1 MDAASTMF
9 RMEHGRAISF
19 SRPDGQDAPGV
30 LFSAAGDSP
39 GVVLIQE
46 WWGVN
51 DQIRRV
57 GQRLAAAGYRV
68 LIPDLYRGRAAT
80 VADEAKHLMTGLDF
94 GQALA
99 DIHGALTYL
108 KGQDPSTRV
117 GILGFCLGGALT
129 LAALCNVPGFAAG
142 VCYYG
147 IPGAG
152 ADPSRL
158 LAPLQAHFAEFDDW
172 CTPDAVHALEDQ
184 LRSGT
189 TEYELYRY
197 SAQHAFFND
206 ARPEVYDP
214 VAAAESWR
222 RSLDFFHRHLGG
234 PQSAA

>member
-1 MDAASTMF
+1 MVA
-9 RMEHGRAISF
+9 MEHGRAISF
-19 SRPDGQDAPGV
+19 TRPDGQDAPGV
-30 LFSAAGDSP
+30 LFSAADGAP

-46 WWGVN
+46 WWGIN

-57 GQRLAAAGYRV
+57 GQRLADAGYRV
-68 LIPDLYRGRAAT
+68 LIPDLYRGRATA

-94 GQALA
+94 GEALS
-99 DIHGALTYL
+99 DIAGALTYL

-117 GILGFCLGGALT
+117 GIVGFCLGGALT
-129 LAALCNVPGFAAG
+129 LASICNVPGFAAG

-152 ADPSRL
+152 ADASKL

-172 CTPDAVHALEDQ
+172 CTPDAVRALEDQ
-184 LRSGT
+184 LRAGT

-234 PQSAA
+234 PQPAV